1 MIEWAPTVMV
11 AADVVQVAVPVDA
24 PEETVWAVQP
34 VMVVP
39 PSLKATVPV
48 IGKGRLVG
56 VTVAV

>member
-1 MIEWAPTVMV
+1 M
-11 AADVVQVAVPVDA
+11 AADVVQVAVPDDA
-24 PEETVWAVQP
+24 PEETAWAVQP